1 MRAEI
6 RAGELLR
13 EMEKNKGG
21 AAKGVG
27 RAGKNAVAKDD
38 RIPQPKLSDLG
49 ITKDQS
55 SRRQR
60 LSLRH

>member
-1 MRAEI
+1 
-6 RAGELLR
+6 
-13 EMEKNKGG
+13 MEKNKGG